1 MRTGRRD
8 FLKTVSTASAA
19 LVPRASAQEKPR
31 KNTTAAPP
39 ESPFPRTHSGAGLRM
54 IAFPLGGIGA
64 GSISLGGR
72 GQLRD
77 WEIYN
82 HANKGK
88 APMYGFASIW
98 VQRGD
103 AKPVARVLESE
114 ILPPYEGPSG
124 LGSANV
130 PGLPR
135 LDSARFIGEFPL
147 ARIEFGSR
155 ALPVKVALE
164 AFSPF
169 SPLDAD
175 GSGLPVAVM
184 RYQVANPGSSAAV
197 VSVAFSIDNPVGTT
211 GRSNEFRQGA
221 GLQ

>member
-19 LVPRASAQEKPR
+19 LVPQAVAQDKS
-31 KNTTAAPP
+31 KKIAGAAAGVAAA
-39 ESPFPRTHSGAGLRM
+39 EFSFPRTHEGAALRM

-64 GSISLGGR
+64 GSIGLGGR

-77 WEIYN
+77 WEIFN
-82 HANKGK
+82 HSNKGRS
-88 APMYGFASIW
+88 PMYGFASIC
-98 VQRGD
+98 VQRKG

-114 ILPPYEGPSG
+114 ILPPYEGSSG

-135 LDSARFIGEFPL
+135 FDSARFIGEFPL

-155 ALPVKVALE
+155 AVPVKVALE

-169 SPLDAD
+169 
-175 GSGLPVAVM
+175 
-184 RYQVANPGSSAAV
+184 
-197 VSVAFSIDNPVGTT
+197 
-211 GRSNEFRQGA
+211 
-221 GLQ
+221 